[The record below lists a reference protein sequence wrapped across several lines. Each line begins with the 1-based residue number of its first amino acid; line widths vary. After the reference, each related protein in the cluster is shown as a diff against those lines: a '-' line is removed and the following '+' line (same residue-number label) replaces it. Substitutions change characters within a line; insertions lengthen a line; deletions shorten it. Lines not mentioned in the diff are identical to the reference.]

1 MGGGVDWTKLPPE
14 LLESIS
20 EYLKLYTDYLSFR
33 AVCRCWRSST
43 PKTPFHLPPQL
54 PWLMLPPSQSHQP
67 LRAFYD
73 LSANKLRF
81 LPVPESSNPDKRHC
95 GSSHGWLVILDES
108 PSILLLNPLSRAK
121 LHLPPLS
128 SFPNV
133 HSFNYSRIGKEY
145 SLISPSGDPY
155 TRNLR
160 QMRDSFIKKI
170 VLSDNPSKELRFV
183 AVAILNQTGELAYCR
198 NGEDSWR
205 FIPGA
210 QSYSEDVI
218 YCKGLFYAVDKQGG
232 IVICDVN
239 HDSPRVSFVRMWT
252 QVGGDLQ
259 YLINSG
265 DELLLVTR
273 HLDLEFSFEADQS
286 YLVYRTKRFDVA
298 RLVWSEPHWERVKS
312 LHDKMVFIG
321 ENSSLSLSARNFTG
335 CRGDCIYFTD
345 DYSESNYDGAF
356 GEHDIGI
363 YKLWDGSFE
372 PLPCYPRNSLFR
384 LRWPTPLWVT
394 PSPY

>member
-1 MGGGVDWTKLPPE
+1 MEKDGVTVVKVFINGGGQCDDGEGCSGEDFRLGHLVSERCAVAGGPQPLKPL
-14 LLESIS
+14 SIS
-20 EYLKLYTDYLSFR
+20 LLSF
-33 AVCRCWRSST
+33 
-43 PKTPFHLPPQL
+43 P
-54 PWLMLPPSQSHQP
+54 
-67 LRAFYD
+67 
-73 LSANKLRF
+73 
-81 LPVPESSNPDKRHC
+81 
-95 GSSHGWLVILDES
+95 GSCS
-108 PSILLLNPLSRAK
+108 LLLNPTNPSAPSTIFPPTNSDSSPSPNPPTLINATVA
-121 LHLPPLS
+121 LPT
-128 SFPNV
+128 V
-133 HSFNYSRIGKEY
+133 GSFNYSRIGKEY
-145 SLISPSGDPY
+145 SLLSPSGDPY

-183 AVAILNQTGELAYCR
+183 VVAIPNQT
-198 NGEDSWR
+198 
-205 FIPGA
+205 
-210 QSYSEDVI
+210 VH
-218 YCKGLFYAVDKQGG
+218 KQGG

-239 HDSPRVSFVRMWT
+239 HDSPRVSFVRMLT

-273 HLDLEFSFEADQS
+273 HLDLEFSFKAYES
-286 YLVYRTKRFDVA
+286 YLVYRTKRFDVV

-321 ENSSLSLSARNFTG
+321 ENSSLSLSATKFTG
-335 CRGDCIYFTD
+335 CRGECISFTD

-356 GEHDIGI
+356 REHDIGI

>member
-1 MGGGVDWTKLPPE
+1 MNTAKMVGVVDWTKLQPE

-20 EYLKLYTDYLSFR
+20 EYLKLYSDYISCR
-33 AVCRCWRSST
+33 AVCHSWRSSI

-54 PWLMLPPSQSHQP
+54 PWLMLPPSQSHQC

-81 LPVPESSNPDKRHC
+81 LSVPESSNPNRRHC

-108 PSILLLNPLSRAK
+108 PSVLLLNPLSRAK

-133 HSFNYSRIGKEY
+133 HSFSYSHVGKEY
-145 SLISPSGDPY
+145 SLLSPSGDRY
-155 TRNLR
+155 TL
-160 QMRDSFIKKI
+160 
-170 VLSDNPSKELRFV
+170 
-183 AVAILNQTGELAYCR
+183 AILNQTGELAYCR
-198 NGEDSWR
+198 NGDDSWR
-205 FIPGA
+205 FIPGT

-218 YCKGLFYAVDKQGG
+218 YCKGLFYAVNKQGG
-232 IVICDVN
+232 IVICDVH
-239 HDSPRVSFVRMWT
+239 HDSPRVSFVQMWT
-252 QVGGDLQ
+252 QLSGDMQ
-259 YLINSG
+259 YLIISG

-273 HLDLEFSFEADQS
+273 HLDLEFNFEPDQP
-286 YLVYRTKRFDVA
+286 YLVYRTKRYQVS
-298 RLVWSEPHWERVKS
+298 RLVWSGPYWERVKS

-321 ENSSLSLSARNFTG
+321 ENSSLSLSAKDFTG
-335 CRGDCIYFTD
+335 CMGDCIYFTD

-363 YKLWDGSFE
+363 YKLWDGSIE

-384 LRWPTPLWVT
+384 FRWPTPRWVT
-394 PSPY
+394 TSPC